1 VGDAASTLIYQGKL
15 TVCVNYEFV
24 CLFVCLKIA
33 EFRKRSQIVETVVEI
48 LAEDKK
54 EDKHDKR
61 SILEEQYLPNIIVSH
76 DLNSGSPVIYEPN
89 PRV

>member
-1 VGDAASTLIYQGKL
+1 MVE
-15 TVCVNYEFV
+15 TV
-24 CLFVCLKIA
+24 
-33 EFRKRSQIVETVVEI
+33 VETVVEI

>member
-1 VGDAASTLIYQGKL
+1 MGDAASTLIYQGKL
-15 TVCVNYEFV
+15 TVCVNYE
-24 CLFVCLKIA
+24 FVCLKIA

-61 SILEEQYLPNIIVSH
+61 SILEEQYLPYIIVSH